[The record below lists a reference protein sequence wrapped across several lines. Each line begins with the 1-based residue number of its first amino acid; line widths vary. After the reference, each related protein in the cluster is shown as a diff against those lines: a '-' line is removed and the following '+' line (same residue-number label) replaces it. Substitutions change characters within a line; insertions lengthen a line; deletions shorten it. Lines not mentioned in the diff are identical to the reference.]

1 MGEIVNLNK
10 VRKARTKAETQA
22 QAKANRVS
30 HGRAKAQ
37 TLAEQLEA
45 ERQRSKLDQARRDD
59 D

>member
-10 VRKARTKAETQA
+10 VRKARDKAATQA
-22 QAKANRVS
+22 QAKANRAS

-37 TLAEQLEA
+37 TLADQLEA
-45 ERQRSKLDQARRDD
+45 ERQRRQLDQSRLDD

>member
-30 HGRAKAQ
+30 HGRPKAQ

-45 ERQRSKLDQARRDD
+45 ERQRRKLDQARRDD